1 MSSTTRLEAPADRTA
16 ICAAI
21 PHREPFLLVD
31 EVLAADD
38 GQIVTRWTVPAD
50 ADWFRGHYPGQPV
63 TPGVLLVEH
72 ALQSG
77 ALLVSRA
84 LAGFDA
90 ADGVPVVTKLE
101 GARFRQLVLPGATV
115 ETTVKLTD
123 RVGPAWF
130 LRGVVRS
137 GGRKA
142 VDCGF
147 VLSAA
152 GAMGRVGG

>member
-1 MSSTTRLEAPADRTA
+1 MTQSTRLEAPADRAA
-16 ICAAI
+16 IEAAI

-31 EVLAADD
+31 EVLEAQDER
-38 GQIVTRWTVPAD
+38 IVTRWTVPAD

-63 TPGVLLVEH
+63 TPGVLLCEH

-90 ADGVPVVTKLE
+90 GDGVPVVTKLE
-101 GARFRQLVLPGATV
+101 GARFRRMVLPGETV
-115 ETTVKLTD
+115 ETEVKLVE
-123 RVGPAWF
+123 RLGPAWI
-130 LRGVVRS
+130 LRGVVRC
-137 GGRKA
+137 GGKKA
-142 VDCGF
+142 VDLSF

-152 GAMGRVGG
+152 GAMGRVDR